1 MSEFEPT
8 VFIID
13 DDEAVRDGLGQLMQS
28 INLNVKT
35 FASAAEFLGFCKP
48 DMQGC
53 LVLDVRMP
61 GMSGLKLQEELLLR
75 NISLPIIFISGHGD
89 VPMAVETIRKGAI
102 DFMEKPVGDQALLD
116 RVQEA
121 LEKDAQFKKE
131 QAKRDVAKAKFELLT
146 PREREVLDLIMAGKL
161 NKVIAS
167 ELGLSHRTVEVHR
180 ASIMEKMGVDSVA
193 ELVILINNTESSHV

>member
-1 MSEFEPT
+1 MSEIEPT
-8 VFIID
+8 IFIID

-35 FASAAEFLGFCKP
+35 FASALEFLEFCKSG
-48 DMQGC
+48 MRGC

-75 NISLPIIFISGHGD
+75 SISLPIIFISGHGD

-131 QAKRDVAKAKFELLT
+131 QVKRDAAKAKFELLT

>member
-28 INLNVKT
+28 VNLNVKT
-35 FASAAEFLGFCKP
+35 FASAAEFLEFCKP
-48 DMQGC
+48 EMQGC

-89 VPMAVETIRKGAI
+89 VPMAVETIRRGAI
-102 DFMEKPVGDQALLD
+102 DFMEKPVGDQVLLD

-131 QAKRDVAKAKFELLT
+131 QAKKDAAKARFELLT

-193 ELVILINNTESSHV
+193 ELVILINNAESSHV

>member
-35 FASAAEFLGFCKP
+35 FSSAAEFLGFCKP

-131 QAKRDVAKAKFELLT
+131 QAKRDAAKAKFELLT

>member
-1 MSEFEPT
+1 MSEVGPT

-28 INLNVKT
+28 VDLNVKT
-35 FASAAEFLGFCKP
+35 FASAAEFLEFCKP

-121 LEKDAQFKKE
+121 LEKDAKFKRK
-131 QAKRDVAKAKFELLT
+131 QAEREAAKAKFELLT

-193 ELVILINNTESSHV
+193 ELVILISNTESSRV